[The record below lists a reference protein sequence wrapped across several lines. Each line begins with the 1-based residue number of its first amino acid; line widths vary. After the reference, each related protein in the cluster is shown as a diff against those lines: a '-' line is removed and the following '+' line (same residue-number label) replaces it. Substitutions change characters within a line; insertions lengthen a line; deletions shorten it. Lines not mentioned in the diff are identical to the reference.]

1 VTVTE
6 PCCPECGSPR
16 DRAEIVDCP
25 DCGRPLGVC
34 ASPACLRLFRLFVSD
49 DPADCDGCREKDPG
63 EETGLL
69 AANGACPGCGR
80 PRQSPGGP
88 CIVCSMTDRLKRMT
102 EQHEQMRKRS
112 GPHYDLAT
120 QRGRIIKAAWR
131 AAGSPVRLQRVHG
144 GRWYLYA
151 SWKRGGR
158 QEATPAQVAAWEAW
172 CIERFRLRRELGWD
186 RPVETNH
193 D

>member
-49 DPADCDGCREKDPG
+49 DRADCDGCREKDPG

-69 AANGACPGCGR
+69 AANGTCPECGR
-80 PRQSPGGP
+80 PWRSPGGP
-88 CIVCSMTDRLKRMT
+88 CVICSMTERLKRMT

-151 SWKRGGR
+151 SWKRGDR
-158 QEATPAQVAAWEAW
+158 QEATLGQVAAWEAW
-172 CIERFRLRRELGWD
+172 CIERFRLRHELGWD
-186 RPVETNH
+186 RPIETNH